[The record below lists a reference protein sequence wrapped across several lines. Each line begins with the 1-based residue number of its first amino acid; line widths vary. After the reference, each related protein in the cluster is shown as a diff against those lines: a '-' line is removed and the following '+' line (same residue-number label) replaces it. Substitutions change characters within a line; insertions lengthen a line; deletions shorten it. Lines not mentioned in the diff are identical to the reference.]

1 MIKYFGNLT
10 SSFLINNLGIL
21 KIRDQQSKTIHKAI
35 WMCKTQ
41 QMDFS
46 SLISNNEG
54 EKTFI
59 DRKLFSYRLLCNS
72 KMENKVIQNFHG

>member
-54 EKTFI
+54 
-59 DRKLFSYRLLCNS
+59 RKLLLTENFSAIGYYVTL
-72 KMENKVIQNFHG
+72 KWKIK